1 MANKKAK
8 GKRSL
13 TRSRYRRNV
22 RDKTTVNEMIKP
34 IKVDDVVQINANS
47 SVHNGL
53 PHRRVDGITG
63 KVIGFQGNCPIVQL
77 KDGNKPKKIITHRIH
92 LKLIKQIA
100 KGEKNAK

>member
-22 RDKTTVNEMIKP
+22 RAKTTVNELIKP
-34 IKVDDVVQINANS
+34 IKVDDVVQVNANS

-53 PHRRVDGITG
+53 PHRRMDGITG
-63 KVIGFQGNCPIVQL
+63 KVIGFQGDCPVVQL
-77 KDGNKPKKIITHRIH
+77 KTGNKIKKVITHRVH
-92 LKLIKQIA
+92 LKLLKQIA
-100 KGEKNAK
+100 KGEKNDK

>member
-22 RDKTTVNEMIKP
+22 RAKTTVNEMIKP
-34 IKVDDVVQINANS
+34 IAVEDTVQINANS

-53 PHRRVDGITG
+53 PHRRMDGYTG
-63 KVIGFQGNCPIVQL
+63 KIIGFQGNCPVVQL
-77 KDGNKPKKIITHRIH
+77 KTGNKTKKIITHPVH
-92 LKLIKQIA
+92 LKILKQIA
-100 KGEKNAK
+100 KGEKND

>member
-22 RDKTTVNEMIKP
+22 RAKTTVNELIKP
-34 IKVDDVVQINANS
+34 IKVDDVVQVNANS

-53 PHRRVDGITG
+53 PHRRMDGITG
-63 KVIGFQGNCPIVQL
+63 KVIGFQGNCPVVQL
-77 KDGNKPKKIITHRIH
+77 KTGNKTKKVITHRVH
-92 LKLIKQIA
+92 LKLLKQIA
-100 KGEKNAK
+100 KGEKNDK

>member
-13 TRSRYRRNV
+13 TRRRYKRNV
-22 RDKTTVNEMIKP
+22 RDKTTVNQLIKP
-34 IKVDDVVQINANS
+34 IALDDVVQVNANS
-47 SVHNGL
+47 AVHSGL

-77 KDGNKPKKIITHRIH
+77 KDGNKTKKIITHRVH
-92 LKLIKQIA
+92 LKIIKQIA
-100 KGEKNAK
+100 KGEKKW